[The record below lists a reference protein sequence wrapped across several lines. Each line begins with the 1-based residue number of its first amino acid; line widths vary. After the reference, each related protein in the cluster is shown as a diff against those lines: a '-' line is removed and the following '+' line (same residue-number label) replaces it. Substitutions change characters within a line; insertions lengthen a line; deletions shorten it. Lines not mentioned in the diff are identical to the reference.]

1 MQKLI
6 DSLTL
11 YEKARLL
18 SGVGFRTYEIKE
30 KNIPSLIMAD
40 GPHGLR
46 YVKSDNMLD
55 FGLSE
60 IATAF
65 PCEVN
70 IASSFNP
77 ENAYKMGVA
86 IAREARRQGVK
97 LILGP
102 GLNIKRNPL
111 GGRSFEYYS
120 EDPYLSG
127 VMGTEFINGAHEG
140 GIGVS
145 AKHFALNNQ
154 ENFRMSGDSIAD
166 ERTIRDIYLKP
177 FEMVVKG
184 ANPDTIMCAYNK
196 VNGVYAS
203 ENKRLLTEILRD
215 EWDFSGLVMSDWGAT
230 HDRVKGIIAGLD
242 LEMPGGADASVEAI
256 IDAVKSGELDT
267 KALDLAVLR
276 VLTLINKLSPST
288 SVDVSFDEHHTLAK
302 RICIDS
308 AVLLKNESVLP
319 LNCKEEFTVLGD
331 FFENAR
337 FQGAGSSLINATRV
351 PTLKEIF
358 DAEGISY
365 TESLTEGEKTALLF
379 LGLSDTDEC
388 ECRDR
393 ATMSLDARQLELIKE
408 TKAKGKRVCVILF
421 GGGAM
426 ELPFADEVDAILYMG
441 LGGEAVSEATY
452 DILFGRASPSG
463 RLSESWPLSYDD
475 VPSAGSFSKS
485 EYELYCEGIY
495 VGYRYYQTADVPVR
509 YPFGYG
515 LSYTSFEYS
524 NFSIKETDEGAL
536 ATVTVKNVGRVR
548 GGEVIMLFVSQPDE
562 YAHKP
567 RRELCAFDKVYL
579 EGGEER
585 VVTLRV
591 NKRELSYFNTTLN
604 TRVMDKGEYTFAIAK
619 DVNTPIL
626 EAVLTLGDNTVS
638 EELPPDLSTAYRNAD
653 IKAITDKVLCAYLG
667 VEAPQPKRDRKIT
680 LDSRFM
686 ELKRTFFGKILYHF
700 ITKIPKSRQRK
711 ARKLKDRH
719 ARVNAIK
726 SSDFLRTSFD
736 YNTINAMSYAS
747 GGMMS
752 LNLARGLVE
761 IANGRLIR
769 GIRLCLKKYKIDKE

>member
-1 MQKLI
+1 MENIINK
-6 DSLTL
+6 LTL
-11 YEKARLL
+11 YEKARLV
-18 SGVGFRTYEIKE
+18 SGVGFRTFEISE

-60 IATAF
+60 VATAF

-77 ENAYKMGVA
+77 ENAYRMGMAIGKECRRMGV
-86 IAREARRQGVK
+86 G

-127 VMGTEFINGAHEG
+127 IMGANFICGAHSV

-145 AKHFALNNQ
+145 AKHYALNNQ

-177 FEMVVKG
+177 FEIVVKE
-184 ANPDTIMCAYNK
+184 ANPDTIMCSYNK
-196 VNGVYAS
+196 VMGAYAS
-203 ENKRLLTEILRD
+203 ENKWLLTDILRN
-215 EWDFSGLVMSDWGAT
+215 EWGFSGLVMSDWGAT
-230 HDRVKGIIAGLD
+230 HNRADGIIAGLD

-256 IDAVKSGELDT
+256 IDAVKSGRLDIKT
-267 KALDLAVLR
+267 LDLAVER
-276 VLTLINKLSPST
+276 VLKLINERA
-288 SVDVSFDEHHTLAK
+288 DVTDVELDFDEHHALARK
-302 RICIDS
+302 ISADS
-308 AVLLKNESVLP
+308 AVLLKNDGILP
-319 LNCKEEFTVLGD
+319 LNCKESFTVLGE
-331 FFENAR
+331 FFENTR

-358 DAEGISY
+358 DKEGVSY
-365 TESLTEGEKTALLF
+365 TESLTESDDVALLF
-379 LGLSDTDEC
+379 LGLSDNDEC

-393 ATMSLDARQLELIKE
+393 ATMSLDAHQLELIRLARE
-408 TKAKGKRVCVILF
+408 RGKRICVILF
-421 GGGAM
+421 GGGAI

-441 LGGEAVSEATY
+441 LGGEAVSEATF
-452 DILFGRASPSG
+452 DILFGKESPSG

-475 VPSAGSFSKS
+475 VPSSDSFSKR
-485 EYELYCEGIY
+485 EEELYREGIY
-495 VGYRYYQTADVPVR
+495 VGYRYYTTSGAPVR

-515 LSYTSFEYS
+515 LSYTKFEY
-524 NFSIKETDEGAL
+524 TDFDIIEENSELYANVSL
-536 ATVTVKNVGRVR
+536 RNVGAMP
-548 GGEVIMLFVSQPDE
+548 GGEVVMLFVSQPNE

-567 RRELCAFDKVYL
+567 RRELCAFQKVYL
-579 EGGEER
+579 DIGEMTTVR
-585 VVTLRV
+585 LKIDR
-591 NKRELSYFNTTLN
+591 RELSYYNTARRA
-604 TRVMDKGEYTFAIAK
+604 RVMDKGEYTFAISRDA
-619 DVNTPIL
+619 NTPIL
-626 EAVLTLGDNTVS
+626 ERTLTLGENTVC
-638 EELPPDLSTAYRNAD
+638 EALPPLLSTAYKSAD
-653 IKAITDKVLCAYLG
+653 ISAITDDEFCAYLG
-667 VEAPQPKRDRKIT
+667 IATPLSKRDRKIT

-686 ELKRTFFGKILYHF
+686 ELKRTFFGRILYYF
-700 ITKIPKSRQRK
+700 ITKIPKSKQRK
-711 ARKLKDRH
+711 ARRIKERH
-719 ARVNAIK
+719 KRINAIK
-726 SSDFLRTSFD
+726 SSDFLATSFD

-761 IANGRLIR
+761 IANGHLF
-769 GIRLCLKKYKIDKE
+769 GGMRLCFKKHKTDK